1 MDFLVQHAPPG
12 EASTVEEAR
21 AKIHNAHPE
30 VDGIEVTDEAR
41 SAEFVAK
48 TRAHIAIL
56 DWLEL
61 RTGTREGH
69 DELAMRVVQLIRAAV
84 PRKVG

>member
-1 MDFLVQHAPPG
+1 MA
-12 EASTVEEAR
+12 
-21 AKIHNAHPE
+21 
-30 VDGIEVTDEAR
+30 DGDVTDEAR

-48 TRAHIAIL
+48 TRVHIAIL

-69 DELAMRVVQLIRAAV
+69 DELAMCVVQLIATGGR
-84 PRKVG
+84 